1 MAPHFVGLVVFGF
14 RGRAKVVTPQRTLRG
29 SGVEW
34 FTGARACVLVAE
46 VGETYLATYSQGEP

>member
-1 MAPHFVGLVVFGF
+1 MAPHFVGLVAIGF

-34 FTGARACVLVAE
+34 FTGARVLYWLQKSVKRIFRVFAR
-46 VGETYLATYSQGEP
+46 